1 MIGMPAGLPS
11 EIIGRYQ
18 ARKKA
23 MQASTARVAEK
34 RAVLEVA
41 RTTSLSRHTV
51 ARLRCEE

>member
-1 MIGMPAGLPS
+1 MPAGLPS